1 MKVCIK
7 GAAEDVKIGDIQDV
21 CLDFDRI
28 LLATDGS
35 SPRSSRRSTRSPW
48 PRRSARASRR
58 STSTTA
64 WRRSQLPEEIECDDA
79 WEGYHP
85 SIKGLGIAKI
95 MAERNGV
102 PVEIEV
108 IQGGV
113 AKRIIKTAE
122 EYGADMIV
130 LGETGRTGLK
140 RLGMGSIAETVV
152 RGAPR
157 RPSSSSSR
165 RPQPRKGGAKWEKES
180 LHRKAS

>member
-1 MKVCIK
+1 MKICIK
-7 GAAEDVKIGDIQDV
+7 GAAENVSLGDIQDV

-35 SPRSSRRSTRSPW
+35 EPAILATQY
-48 PRRSARASRR
+48 AVTLAKTFQASIHAIYVDDGVEKL
-58 STSTTA
+58 S
-64 WRRSQLPEEIECDDA
+64 LPEEIEIDDT

-85 SIKGLGIAKI
+85 SVKGLGIAKL

-102 PVEIEV
+102 EIE
-108 IQGGV
+108 IEIIRGGV

-122 EYGADMIV
+122 ETHADVIV

-152 RGAPR
+152 
-157 RPSSSSSR
+157 
-165 RPQPRKGGAKWEKES
+165 KGSETPVFVIK
-180 LHRKAS
+180 